1 VRIKVLGAAA
11 GGGLP
16 QWNCTCANCSAL
28 RQSDSQDQP
37 HIQSRTQSQL
47 AVTADGDTWFLVN
60 ASPDLRQQL
69 IDNPEIHPDPT
80 KGLRNTPVA
89 AIILTSAD
97 LDHVL
102 GLLLL
107 REFTPVRIY
116 ATRPVI
122 AILKKNSFFH
132 MLDRLPGQSRWT
144 EIEPGISFDAGNGLT
159 CTPIALSANLP
170 TYISEED
177 RALDSTGATIGL
189 ILQDPQGARAAYLPA
204 LPSLSAPL
212 KQLLSTCS
220 TIFIDGTFWT
230 DDELQRIQP
239 GTPLA
244 RSMGHLP
251 ISGPNGSLE
260 TFQDLKDTR
269 KIYTHI
275 NNTNPILQDQ
285 SSERRAVEDAG
296 WEVAWDGLEIIT

>member
-16 QWNCTCANCSAL
+16 QWNCTCANCTSL
-28 RQSDSQDQP
+28 RQRHP
-37 HIQSRTQSQL
+37 NIQARTQSQL
-47 AVTADGDTWFLVN
+47 AVTADDATWFLIN
-60 ASPDLRQQL
+60 ASPDLRQQFL
-69 IDNPEIHPDPT
+69 NNPEIHPDPT

-102 GLLLL
+102 GLLLM

-122 AILKKNSFFH
+122 SILKKNSFFH

-144 EIEPGISFDAGNGLT
+144 EIEPSIPFDAGSGLT
-159 CTPIALSANLP
+159 CTPIALSNNLP
-170 TYISEED
+170 TYISEAD
-177 RALDSTGATIGL
+177 RAALDPTGATIGL
-189 ILQDPQGARAAYLPA
+189 ILEDSTGARAAYLPA
-204 LPSLSAPL
+204 LPSVSDPL

-220 TIFIDGTFWT
+220 TIFIDGTFWS
-230 DDELQRIQP
+230 DDELQKTQP

-251 ISGPNGSLE
+251 INGPDGSLE
-260 TFQDLKDTR
+260 TLKDLKNTR

-275 NNTNPILQDQ
+275 NNTNPILQEQ
-285 SSERRAVEDAG
+285 SSERREVEDAG
-296 WEVAWDGLEIIT
+296 WEVAWDGLEITL

>member
-16 QWNCTCANCSAL
+16 QWNCTCANCLAL
-28 RQSDSQDQP
+28 RQNHP
-37 HIQSRTQSQL
+37 RIQARTQSQL
-47 AVTADGDTWFLVN
+47 AVTVDDVTWFLIN

-69 IDNPEIHPDPT
+69 INNPEIHPDPT

-102 GLLLL
+102 GLLLM

-122 AILKKNSFFH
+122 SILQKNSFFQ

-144 EIEPGISFDAGNGLT
+144 EIDPNVSFDAGGGLT
-159 CTPIALSANLP
+159 CTPIELSTNLP
-170 TYISEED
+170 TYINEED
-177 RALDSTGATIGL
+177 RAALDPTGATIGL
-189 ILQDPQGARAAYLPA
+189 LLEDSKGARAAYLPA
-204 LPSLSAPL
+204 LPSVSAPL

-220 TIFIDGTFWT
+220 IIFVDGTFWS
-230 DDELQRIQP
+230 DDELQRTQP

-251 ISGPNGSLE
+251 INGPDGSLASL
-260 TFQDLKDTR
+260 QKLKSTR

-275 NNTNPILQDQ
+275 NNTNPILQEK
-285 SSERRAVEDAG
+285 SSERRVVEDAG
-296 WEVAWDGLEIIT
+296 WEVAWDGLEITL

>member
-1 VRIKVLGAAA
+1 VRIKILGAAA

-28 RQSDSQDQP
+28 RQNHP
-37 HIQSRTQSQL
+37 NIQARTQSQL
-47 AVTADGDTWFLVN
+47 AVTADDKTWFLIN

-69 IDNPEIHPDPT
+69 INNPEIHPDPA

-89 AIILTSAD
+89 GIILTSAD

-102 GLLLL
+102 GLLLM

-122 AILKKNSFFH
+122 SILQKNSFFH

-144 EIEPGISFDAGNGLT
+144 EIEPNVSFQAGGGLT
-159 CTPIALSANLP
+159 CTPIALSNSLP

-177 RALDSTGATIGL
+177 RAALDPTAATIGL
-189 ILQDPQGARAAYLPA
+189 ILEDSKGARVAYLPA
-204 LPSLSAPL
+204 LPSVSAPL
-212 KQLLSTCS
+212 KLLLSTCS

-251 ISGPNGSLE
+251 INGPDGSLE
-260 TFQDLKDTR
+260 TLTDLKDTR

-275 NNTNPILQDQ
+275 NNTNPILQEQ
-285 SSERRAVEDAG
+285 SSERRVVEDAG
-296 WEVAWDGLEIIT
+296 WEVAWDGLEITL

>member
-16 QWNCTCANCSAL
+16 QWNCTCTNCSAL
-28 RQSDSQDQP
+28 RQSHP
-37 HIQSRTQSQL
+37 NIQSRTQSQL
-47 AVTADGDTWFLVN
+47 AVTADELTWFLIN

-69 IDNPEIHPDPT
+69 INNSEIHPDPT

-89 AIILTSAD
+89 GIILTNAD

-102 GLLLL
+102 GLLLM

-116 ATRPVI
+116 ATSPVI
-122 AILKKNSFFH
+122 SILKKNSFFQ

-144 EIEPGISFDAGNGLT
+144 EIQPGVSFHAGNDLI
-159 CTPIALSANLP
+159 CTPIALSNSLP
-170 TYISEED
+170 TYIGEEE
-177 RALDSTGATIGL
+177 RVTLDATGATIGL
-189 ILQDPQGARAAYLPA
+189 ILEDPQGKRAAYLPA
-204 LPSLSAPL
+204 LPSVTTPL
-212 KQLLSTCS
+212 KELLSTCS
-220 TIFIDGTFWT
+220 TIFIDGTFWS

-251 ISGPNGSLE
+251 IDGPDGSLAS
-260 TFQDLKDTR
+260 FKDLSNTR

-275 NNTNPILQDQ
+275 NNTNPILQEQ
-285 SSERRAVEDAG
+285 SSERRTIEDAG
-296 WEVAWDGLEIIT
+296 WEVAWDGLEITL

>member
-16 QWNCTCANCSAL
+16 QWNCTCPNCSAL
-28 RQSDSQDQP
+28 RQNHP
-37 HIQSRTQSQL
+37 NIQARTQSQL
-47 AVTADGDTWFLVN
+47 AVTADDDTWFLIN
-60 ASPDLRQQL
+60 ASPDLRQQFL
-69 IDNPEIHPDPT
+69 NNPEIHPDPT
-80 KGLRNTPVA
+80 RGLRNTPVA
-89 AIILTSAD
+89 GVILTSAD

-102 GLLLL
+102 GLLLM

-122 AILKKNSFFH
+122 SILKKNSFFQ

-144 EIEPGISFDAGNGLT
+144 EIEPNVTFDAGGGLT
-159 CTPIALSANLP
+159 CTPIALSTNLP

-177 RALDSTGATIGL
+177 RAALDPTGATIG
-189 ILQDPQGARAAYLPA
+189 IIFEDSKGFRAAYLPA
-204 LPSLSAPL
+204 LPSVSAPL
-212 KQLLSTCS
+212 GQLLSTCS
-220 TIFIDGTFWT
+220 TIFIDGTFWS
-230 DDELQRIQP
+230 DDELQKIQP

-251 ISGPNGSLE
+251 INGPDGSLE
-260 TFQDLKDTR
+260 TLKDLNSTR

-275 NNTNPILQDQ
+275 NNTNPILQEQ
-285 SSERRAVEDAG
+285 SSERRAVEGAG
-296 WEVAWDGLEIIT
+296 WEVAWDGLEITL

>member
-1 VRIKVLGAAA
+1 VRIKILGAAA

-16 QWNCTCANCSAL
+16 QWNCTCTNCSAT
-28 RQSDSQDQP
+28 RQNHP
-37 HIQSRTQSQL
+37 NIQSRTQSQL
-47 AVTADGDTWFLVN
+47 AVTADGDVWFLVN

-69 IDNPEIHPDPT
+69 IHNPEIHPDPT

-89 AIILTSAD
+89 GIILTSAD

-102 GLLLL
+102 GLLLM

-122 AILKKNSFFH
+122 SILKKNSFFQ

-144 EIEPGISFDAGNGLT
+144 EIEPDASFQVGGGLT
-159 CTPIALSANLP
+159 CTPIALSSNLP
-170 TYISEED
+170 TYISELD
-177 RALDSTGATIGL
+177 RFSLDPTGATIGL
-189 ILQDPQGARAAYLPA
+189 ILEDTQGARAAYLPA
-204 LPSLSAPL
+204 LPALTDPL
-212 KQLLSTCS
+212 KELLSTCS
-220 TIFIDGTFWT
+220 TIFLDGTFWS
-230 DDELQRIQP
+230 DDELQKIQP

-251 ISGPNGSLE
+251 IDGPDGSLA
-260 TFQDLKDTR
+260 TLKDLINTR

-275 NNTNPILQDQ
+275 NNTNPILQEQ
-285 SSERRAVEDAG
+285 SSERRTVEDAG
-296 WEVAWDGLEIIT
+296 WEVAWDGLEITL

>member
-1 VRIKVLGAAA
+1 MGAAA

-16 QWNCTCANCSAL
+16 QWNCTCTNCSAL
-28 RQSDSQDQP
+28 RQNHP

-47 AVTADGDTWFLVN
+47 AVTADDDTWFLIN

-69 IDNPEIHPDPT
+69 INNPELHPDPT

-89 AIILTSAD
+89 GIILTSAD

-102 GLLLL
+102 GLLLM

-122 AILKKNSFFH
+122 SILKKNSFFQ

-144 EIEPGISFDAGNGLT
+144 EIEPNVSFNAGGLT
-159 CTPIALSANLP
+159 CTPIALSNSLP

-177 RALDSTGATIGL
+177 RTALGPTGATVGL
-189 ILQDPQGARAAYLPA
+189 ILEDPQGARAAYLPA
-204 LPSLSAPL
+204 LPSVSAPL
-212 KQLLSTCS
+212 KHLLSTCS
-220 TIFIDGTFWT
+220 SIFIDGTFWT

-251 ISGPNGSLE
+251 ISGPDGSLE
-260 TFQDLKDTR
+260 TLKYLKGTR

-275 NNTNPILQDQ
+275 NNTNPILQEQ
-285 SSERRAVEDAG
+285 SLERRTVEDAG
-296 WEVAWDGLEIIT
+296 WEVAWDGLEITL

>member
-1 VRIKVLGAAA
+1 VRIKILGAAA

-16 QWNCTCANCSAL
+16 QWNCTCANCLAL
-28 RQSDSQDQP
+28 RQHHP
-37 HIQSRTQSQL
+37 HIQARTQSQL
-47 AVTADGDTWFLVN
+47 AVTADDATWFLIN
-60 ASPDLRQQL
+60 ASPDLRQQFL
-69 IDNPEIHPDPT
+69 NNPEIHPDPA

-102 GLLLL
+102 GLLLM

-122 AILKKNSFFH
+122 NILKKNSFFH

-144 EIEPGISFDAGNGLT
+144 EIEPSVPFEAGNGLT
-159 CTPIALSANLP
+159 CTPIALSNTLP

-177 RALDSTGATIGL
+177 RASLDSTGATIGL
-189 ILQDPQGARAAYLPA
+189 ILEDPQGTRAAYLPA
-204 LPSLSAPL
+204 LPSVSAPL

-220 TIFIDGTFWT
+220 TIFIDGTFWS
-230 DDELQRIQP
+230 DDELQKIQP
-239 GTPLA
+239 GTSLA

-251 ISGPNGSLE
+251 IAGTEGSLASL
-260 TFQDLKDTR
+260 QNLKSTR

-275 NNTNPILQDQ
+275 NNTNPILQEQ

-296 WEVAWDGLEIIT
+296 WEVAWDGLEITL